1 MSDNFK
7 IVKYKSGKISYEDV
21 LEAYSKNIFP
31 MGDDDGS
38 INWFTA
44 EPRAV
49 IPLNTE
55 SGLKISRSLNQTLNK
70 NIFDVKIDNAFET
83 VIRFC
88 SLRRYTWI
96 NNEIIRLYKDLHTN
110 GFAHSVEAYIDN
122 ELVGGLY
129 GVAMNGAFFG
139 ESMFYLY
146 PNASKVCVLKLYDIL
161 KNNNFLLFDIQMITT
176 VFENFGAI
184 EIPTSKYLPLLKK
197 AMRVKR
203 EFKLN

>member
-1 MSDNFK
+1 
-7 IVKYKSGKISYEDV
+7 
-21 LEAYSKNIFP
+21 
-31 MGDDDGS
+31 MGEYDGS

-49 IPLNTE
+49 IPLNTK

-70 NIFDVKIDNAFET
+70 NIFDVRIDKAFAT
-83 VIRFC
+83 VIRLC

-96 NNEIIRLYKDLHTN
+96 NEEIIRLYTDLHEN
-110 GFAHSVEAYIDN
+110 GFAHSVEAYIGN
-122 ELVGGLY
+122 KLAGGLY
-129 GVAMNGAFFG
+129 GIALKGAFFG

-161 KNNNFLLFDIQMITT
+161 KNNNFLLFDIQMITP
-176 VFENFGAI
+176 VFKSFGAI
-184 EIPTSKYLPLLKK
+184 EIETKEYLQLLKK

>member
-1 MSDNFK
+1 LSVNFHK
-7 IVKYKSGKISYEDV
+7 VKFKPGKISYNDV

-31 MGDDDGS
+31 MGEYNGTIS
-38 INWFTA
+38 WFTA

-49 IPLNTE
+49 IPLNTDK
-55 SGLKISRSLNQTLNK
+55 GLKISHSLNQTLNK
-70 NIFDVKIDNAFET
+70 NIFKVRIDKAFKT
-83 VIRFC
+83 VIRLC

-96 NNEIIRLYKDLHTN
+96 NNEIIKLYTDLHEH

-122 ELVGGLY
+122 KLAGGLY
-129 GVAMNGAFFG
+129 GVALNGAFFG

-146 PNASKVCVLKLYDIL
+146 PNASKICVVKLFDIL
-161 KNNNFLLFDIQMITT
+161 KKSNFLLFDIQMITP
-176 VFENFGAI
+176 VFKTFGAI
-184 EIPTSKYLPLLKK
+184 EIESNKYLPLLKK

>member
-1 MSDNFK
+1 MSVNFHK
-7 IVKYKSGKISYEDV
+7 VKFKPGKISYNDV

-31 MGDDDGS
+31 MGEYNGTIS
-38 INWFTA
+38 WFTA

-49 IPLNTE
+49 IPLNTDK
-55 SGLKISRSLNQTLNK
+55 GLKISHSLNQTLNK
-70 NIFDVKIDNAFET
+70 NIFKVRIDKAFKT
-83 VIRFC
+83 VIRLC

-96 NNEIIRLYKDLHTN
+96 NNEIIKLYTDLHEH

-122 ELVGGLY
+122 KLAGGLY
-129 GVAMNGAFFG
+129 GVALNGAFFG

-146 PNASKVCVLKLYDIL
+146 PNASKICVVKLFDIL
-161 KNNNFLLFDIQMITT
+161 KKSNFLLFDIQMITP
-176 VFENFGAI
+176 VFKTFGAI
-184 EIPTSKYLPLLKK
+184 EIESNKYLPLLKK

>member
-1 MSDNFK
+1 LSVNFHK
-7 IVKYKSGKISYEDV
+7 VKFKPGKISYNDV

-31 MGDDDGS
+31 MGEYDGTIS
-38 INWFTA
+38 WFTA

-49 IPLNTE
+49 IPLNTDK
-55 SGLKISRSLNQTLNK
+55 GLKISHSLNQTLNK
-70 NIFDVKIDNAFET
+70 NIFKVRIDKAFKT
-83 VIRFC
+83 VIRLC

-96 NNEIIRLYKDLHTN
+96 NNEIIKLYTDLHEH

-122 ELVGGLY
+122 KLAGGLY
-129 GVAMNGAFFG
+129 GVALNGAFFG

-146 PNASKVCVLKLYDIL
+146 PNASKICVVKLFDIL
-161 KNNNFLLFDIQMITT
+161 IKNNFLLFDIQMITP
-176 VFENFGAI
+176 VFKIFGAI
-184 EIPTSKYLPLLKK
+184 EIESNKYLPLLKK